1 LSYGAQARTRI
12 NPTISRWTDAAPPCS
27 RGELTASRNTGALT
41 AGRRGAMPSHPQ
53 TQPPRGTFDAE
64 GASKTL
70 QPYVIDTRGLTRTFK
85 KAEIALDTLTIVLGG
100 EPQTRVTPPDWRH
113 VAFVPNREQWAEYS
127 GDYQSSQPLRIYRE
141 GDKLLGDGS
150 ILFLFHGQPL
160 GVKK

>member
-1 LSYGAQARTRI
+1 
-12 NPTISRWTDAAPPCS
+12 
-27 RGELTASRNTGALT
+27 
-41 AGRRGAMPSHPQ
+41 MPSHPQ

-70 QPYVIDTRGLTRTFK
+70 QPYVIDTRGLTKTFK